1 MALSAEGERRSAW
14 AQISMREGLDWPK
27 RRTLSLRIPFLISA
41 LAARRTMLASSD
53 QICSRQRSRSGAA
66 E

>member
-1 MALSAEGERRSAW
+1 MALSAEGDRRSAS
-14 AQISMREGLDWPK
+14 AQISMRDGLDWPK
-27 RRTLSLRIPFLISA
+27 RSTESFRIPFLISA
-41 LAARRTMLASSD
+41 LVARRTMLLSSD